1 MDEWRDWKL
10 FLDLNGPA
18 GARLDRNWI
27 VATPPNVY
35 FRVSIIAGRRGLNP
49 YYSYLITGQED
60 GKVSIEATKVM
71 EMKDHIVLPFT
82 HTFMMNNAGVLNQ
95 ALHFF

>member
-1 MDEWRDWKL
+1 M
-10 FLDLNGPA
+10 
-18 GARLDRNWI
+18 
-27 VATPPNVY
+27 
-35 FRVSIIAGRRGLNP
+35 
-49 YYSYLITGQED
+49 
-60 GKVSIEATKVM
+60 EATKVM